1 MELNNTDL
9 PKFDVCVVGLG
20 YVGLPTAALFAEA
33 GLRVCGVDNN
43 PKRLKCLANGETN
56 SGEDHLDA
64 ILSNVLKSSN
74 LKLSDRPLPA
84 ENYLICVPT
93 PVGKSENFVSDAV
106 VAATKDIAR
115 VAQEGDL
122 LVLESTC
129 PPGTTEYLLELV
141 RELRADLRD
150 SGAILAAHCPER
162 VLPGNTIEELRNN
175 SRIVGGCSPRASERA
190 KALFARIC
198 KGQIRITD
206 SRTAEMTKLVEN
218 TYRDVNIALANELSM
233 ICDSLDVSNSEVR
246 ELANMHP
253 RVNLHQS
260 GIGVGG
266 HCISVDPW
274 FIVDRAPR
282 LSRLISCAR
291 QVNDDKTQWVIEKL
305 VDRIR
310 SIGATTVGLW
320 GLSYKP
326 ETGDLRNSPALVIA
340 KELVERMPNVTFK
353 AFDPYI
359 SGNQL
364 KISGAPNFSFSLAEP
379 HAAETDLNVL
389 LVRHQRYEREENFFD
404 VDATLF

>member
-1 MELNNTDL
+1 MEMNNTDL

-33 GLRVCGVDNN
+33 GLKVCGVDNN
-43 PKRLKCLANGETN
+43 PNRLKSLANGKTN
-56 SGEDHLDA
+56 SGEDNLDE
-64 ILSNVLKSSN
+64 ILSNVLESSN
-74 LKLSDRPLPA
+74 LKLNDQPLPA
-84 ENYLICVPT
+84 DNYLICVPT
-93 PVGKSENFVSDAV
+93 PVGMSRNFVSDAV
-106 VAATKDIAR
+106 EEAVKDIAG
-115 VAQEGDL
+115 VVQKGDL

-141 RELRADLRD
+141 REMREDLRD
-150 SGAILAAHCPER
+150 SESVMTAHCPER
-162 VLPGNTIEELRNN
+162 VLPGNTVEELRTN
-175 SRIVGGCSPRASERA
+175 SRIVGGCSPRASEKA
-190 KALFARIC
+190 EALFARIC
-198 KGQIRITD
+198 KGPIRLTD

-218 TYRDVNIALANELSM
+218 TFRDVNIALANELSM
-233 ICDSLDVSNSEVR
+233 ICDFLDVSNDDVR

-274 FIVDRAPR
+274 FIVDRAPE

-305 VDRIR
+305 IEQ
-310 SIGATTVGLW
+310 IQNTGATTVGLW

-326 ETGDLRNSPALVIA
+326 ETGDLRNSPALFIA
-340 KELVERMPNVTFK
+340 NELVKRLPDVKFT

-359 SGNQL
+359 YDKQL
-364 KISGAPNFSFSLAEP
+364 KLSGEPNFSFS
-379 HAAETDLNVL
+379 AADPREIETDLDIL
-389 LVRHQRYEREENFFD
+389 LVRHQRYQQKRDFFD